1 MDSTLKRS
9 YAPIPEKIEKTASLV
24 VEAAYVVHASLG
36 PGLLESVYEECMIY
50 ELIKRGAIVES
61 QVILPIFYDNIR
73 LKSSLRVDLFVNQCL
88 IVEIKSIETI
98 LPIHIAQVLTYLKL
112 SECRLALLINFN
124 TTSLS
129 NGLKRVIL

>member
-1 MDSTLKRS
+1 MDIKSKRS
-9 YAPIPEKIEKTASLV
+9 YAPIPENVEKTASIV
-24 VEAAYVVHASLG
+24 IEAAYAVHTNLG
-36 PGLLESVYEECMIY
+36 PGLLESVYEECLSY

-61 QVILPIFYDNIR
+61 QVMLPIFYENIR
-73 LKSSLRVDLFVNQCL
+73 LKSNLRVDLLINQCL

-98 LPIHIAQVLTYLKL
+98 LPLHIAQVLTYLKL

-124 TTSLS
+124 TTSLN